1 MKTIRKYCGVGIFG
15 LLFGFILTSCNKTK
29 GYYDFQNQENLF
41 SGNTIAYFESKP
53 EVYDSLMHALAFFPE
68 LKNQLASDSLTVFAP
83 TNASFQS
90 AINNFNL
97 IRKNQKKAPLY
108 IKDLDKDQLDILLSK
123 YIVKGIVTTDSM
135 LYVDGLFVHTLTH
148 DQPMHAQ
155 RVKQEASG
163 LVDGGLITVFYSD
176 TKGSN
181 FTQYW
186 TRSATQAV
194 NIKTQNG
201 VVHILANG
209 HEFGFGEFLNRFN
222 L

>member
-1 MKTIRKYCGVGIFG
+1 MKNVKRYFVIG
-15 LLFGFILTSCNKTK
+15 LFNLFFGFLLTSCNKAD

-41 SGNTIAYFESKP
+41 PGNTIAYFESKP
-53 EVYDSLMHALAFFPE
+53 EVYDSLMHVLAFFPE
-68 LKNQLASDSLTVFAP
+68 LKNQLSTDSLTVFAP
-83 TNASFQS
+83 TNASFRS
-90 AINNFNL
+90 AISNFNL
-97 IRKNQKKAPLY
+97 IRKSQKKQPLY
-108 IKDLDKDQLDILLSK
+108 INDLNKLQLDTLLSK
-123 YIVKGIVTTDSM
+123 YIVKGVVTTESM
-135 LYVDGLFVHTLTH
+135 SFVDGLFVNTLNYQ
-148 DQPMHAQ
+148 QPMHAQ

-163 LVDGGLITVFYSD
+163 LVDGGLVTVYYSD

-181 FTQYW
+181 FTTYW

-209 HEFGFGEFLNRFN
+209 HEFGFGEFLTRFN

>member
-15 LLFGFILTSCNKTK
+15 LLFGFILTSCNKTE

-148 DQPMHAQ
+148 DQPMQAQ

-163 LVDGGLITVFYSD
+163 LVDGGLVTVFYSD